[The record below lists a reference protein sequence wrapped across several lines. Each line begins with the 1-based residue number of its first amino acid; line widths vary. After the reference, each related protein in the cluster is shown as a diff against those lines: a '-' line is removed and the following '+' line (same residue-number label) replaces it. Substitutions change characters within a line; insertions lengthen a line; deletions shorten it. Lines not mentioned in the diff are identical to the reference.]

1 VHILIVKRGAL
12 GDVIRTSYFARAIKE
27 QHTGETKI
35 TWLTSPLCLPLL
47 QFNPW
52 IDRKV
57 TTFPECQT
65 DSYDRIYSLDDEH
78 EALQGV
84 ATLKATAISG
94 AYLDG
99 GRPKYTE
106 DTADWFD
113 MGLLSRF
120 GKERA
125 DELKKENA
133 KGHAEIFSRIFEV
146 SHVEPH
152 FHGDPEQEGWSRKWL
167 PDDFFHIAINPF
179 AGGRWPS
186 KELREA
192 ELRILISR
200 LIAWNSPDGRPVQA
214 ILLGAGSDR
223 ERNRSLAAHFPKRV
237 RVADTDSSVLR
248 LAAIVRFSDAL
259 ISSDSLALHLGISQR
274 VPFLSFFAPTSAT
287 EIDGFGLGTKV
298 ISTSSDYC
306 SYKRDADNS
315 SITSDRLMEAFIAL
329 SERWKESGLKQFEPV
344 GDRQP

>member
-1 VHILIVKRGAL
+1 VRLLIVKRGAL

-27 QHTGETKI
+27 QQSGDTKI
-35 TWLTSPLCLPLL
+35 TWLTSPMCLPLL
-47 QFNPW
+47 RFNPW
-52 IDRKV
+52 IDRLA
-57 TTFPECQT
+57 TAFPECQSE
-65 DSYDRIYSLDDEH
+65 SYDRIYSLDDEH
-78 EALQGV
+78 ETLQGV
-84 ATLKATAISG
+84 ATLKTLSISG

-99 GRPKYTE
+99 GQQKYTE
-106 DTADWFD
+106 DTAEWFD
-113 MGLLSRF
+113 MGLLSRY
-120 GKERA
+120 GKNRA

-133 KGHAEIFSRIFEV
+133 KGHAEIFSRIFGV
-146 SHVEPH
+146 SQVEPH
-152 FHGDPEQEGWSRKWL
+152 FLGDPEQEAWSRKWL
-167 PDDFFHIAINPF
+167 TEDFFHIAINPF

-186 KELREA
+186 KELREV

-200 LIAWNSPDGRPVQA
+200 LMEWNSPDGRPVRA

-223 ERNRSLAAHFPKRV
+223 ERNRSLSAHFPKRV

-274 VPFLSFFAPTSAT
+274 VPFVSFFSPTSAA
-287 EIDGFGLGTKV
+287 EIDGFGLGIKV

-306 SYKRDADNS
+306 SYRRDADNS
-315 SITSDRLMEAFIAL
+315 SITADRLMDAFIAL